1 MFFAAVSYL
10 RIRGFNTEMSKFLLG
25 VLMRSKKTG
34 CSCLGLCVLTTILCL
49 IISSVEAADQLKIM
63 SLNVWTVENTQSGR
77 NTIVDIVKTS
87 GADIVGFQELSN
99 ATQIAAS
106 LGWNLHQNG
115 EKPIMSRYPI
125 VASSPGGLGAR
136 IALPGGAYAW
146 VFNVHLTAY
155 PYEPYDLR
163 DGKLAKNEAVVIASA
178 NKTRGS
184 QVTALLN
191 DMTAAGALTSGDK
204 VFVTGDFNEP
214 SCHDWTQAA
223 VNATSR
229 TYDIKVEWPASK
241 RIIDFGF
248 ADSLRAVRP
257 DTVYDRAYTW
267 TPLPGSNEVHDRI
280 DIIYFA
286 GCDVTPI
293 SVQNI
298 GPIGSNPNT
307 DIEYTGYPSDHRAVL
322 ATFMFAPPVVSAGDN
337 ILTTLALANSPNVL
351 ILGGSV
357 KEDYSSLAVKWEAFE
372 VALGGGLT
380 TKVVFADATDPH
392 TAVTIR
398 EAGTYVLK
406 LTSTDSNGSFSDQIE
421 IVVYEDAC
429 EAKKAS
435 GTWVANYYDRNGDC
449 IVDMQDFAIL
459 AAEWLVSTA
468 LTESFAVGR

>member
-1 MFFAAVSYL
+1 MC
-10 RIRGFNTEMSKFLLG
+10 
-25 VLMRSKKTG
+25 SKKNG
-34 CSCLGLCVLTTILCL
+34 CGCLCVLTAMLCL
-49 IISSVEAADQLKIM
+49 TFSSVEAADQLKIM

-77 NTIVDIVKTS
+77 NTIVNIVNAS
-87 GADIVGFQELSN
+87 GADVVGFQELSN

-106 LGWNLHQNG
+106 LGWYLHQNG

-125 VASSPGGLGAR
+125 MANSPGGLGAR
-136 IALPGGAYAW
+136 IALPSGAYAW
-146 VFNVHLTAY
+146 VFNVHLPAY

-163 DGKLAKNEAVVIASA
+163 DGKLAKNEAAVIASA
-178 NKTRGS
+178 NNTRGS

-191 DMTAAGALTSGDK
+191 DIAAVGALTSEDK

-214 SCHDWTQAA
+214 SCYDWTHAA

-248 ADSLRAVRP
+248 TDSLRTVRP
-257 DTVYDRAYTW
+257 DEACDHAYTW
-267 TPLPGSNEVHDRI
+267 TPLPGSDEVHDRI

-286 GCDVTPI
+286 GYDVTPI

-298 GPIGSNPNT
+298 GPIGNNQNT
-307 DIEYTGYPSDHRAVL
+307 DIEYAGYPSDHRAVL

-337 ILTTLALANSPNVL
+337 ILTTLALASSPNVL

-357 KEDYSSLAVKWEAFE
+357 KDGYSPLTIRWEAFE

-380 TKVVFADATDPH
+380 TKVVFADETAPG
-392 TAVTIR
+392 TAVTIS
-398 EAGTYVLK
+398 EAGTYILK
-406 LTSTDSNGSFSDQIE
+406 LTATDSNGSFSDQME

-429 EAKKAS
+429 EAKKAT

-449 IVDMQDFAIL
+449 IVDMQDFAIF
-459 AAEWLVSTA
+459 AAEWLNSTT
-468 LTESFAVGR
+468 LTESAAVRRQ